1 MYENFSNYTPYKV
14 YIKHQFLA
22 SPAWFEILE
31 KGGGQWN
38 YSNRMPSLLPGA
50 LLPGHFLGWWPAFRE
65 FPVPVALGCTWHS
78 GSSWTEVPGLW
89 VWEQPWRNLLTPA
102 WYGRSTWEFLGP
114 TQSSEMLRRGGKE
127 KRSDQGPGS
136 FRGQMANL
144 LSVASEEG
152 HLRDSLVDHVL
163 LDQVCGM
170 EDIEDEIASQRPSRT
185 RYLPLPDDRIVCEL
199 ESHLVMGQAF

>member
-1 MYENFSNYTPYKV
+1 
-14 YIKHQFLA
+14 
-22 SPAWFEILE
+22 
-31 KGGGQWN
+31 
-38 YSNRMPSLLPGA
+38 
-50 LLPGHFLGWWPAFRE
+50 
-65 FPVPVALGCTWHS
+65 
-78 GSSWTEVPGLW
+78 
-89 VWEQPWRNLLTPA
+89 
-102 WYGRSTWEFLGP
+102 
-114 TQSSEMLRRGGKE
+114 
-127 KRSDQGPGS
+127 
-136 FRGQMANL
+136 MANL